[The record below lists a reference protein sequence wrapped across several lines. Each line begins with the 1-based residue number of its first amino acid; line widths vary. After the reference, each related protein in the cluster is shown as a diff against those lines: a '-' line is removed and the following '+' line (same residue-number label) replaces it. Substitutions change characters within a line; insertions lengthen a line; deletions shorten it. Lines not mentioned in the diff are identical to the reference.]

1 MNLLKK
7 WPAIAILLLFSNG
20 ALSQGKRIYLT
31 KGADNGILMGKGSLA
46 VQPGD
51 TLVMKAAD
59 NPFSYVYLGGFEG
72 AAGKPIVLINEGG
85 QVVLNKGFDFEHAQY
100 IKLTGSG
107 TTEKYGFLIQNSTGV
122 AVAIHGKSA
131 HIEAERF
138 FAQNCAFG
146 CWIKNEANCDTTI
159 NNWVLDDISV
169 HDYKMQNIGI
179 EGFYMGSTDPNNVSR
194 PINCNGVQQYY
205 KPSKLGNIKV
215 YNGFI
220 DGTGRP
226 AIMLC
231 NAQIGMSEI
240 YNNVISNVGR
250 EYNDQQ
256 GTGISLGSYT
266 RAYVHHN
273 TIRNTYT
280 WGIAS
285 LGGSGLIRIEHNKV
299 DSSGNLDGRK
309 ISWAQNIMLDTR
321 TTIPVDS
328 TRFLIKNNAV
338 TNPGSSAENIRVY
351 KTLPTYTT
359 TGNEICNN
367 LAGKKPAKVVVE
379 PGIEWKDCKSA
390 AANPRNATGIP
401 VWMFFGG
408 GGVVLL
414 IWWLLREHVSWG
426 RKPVLIR

>member
-1 MNLLKK
+1 MHMNLKTL
-7 WPAIAILLLFSNG
+7 PAVIAFFLFLNNG
-20 ALSQGKRIYLT
+20 AGAQGQRIYLK
-31 KGADNGILMGKGSLA
+31 KGGDGGVLLGKGSLA

-51 TLVMKAAD
+51 TLVLKASD
-59 NPFSYVYLGGFEG
+59 NPFTYVYLGGFEG

-85 QVVLNKGFDFEHAQY
+85 QVVLQKGFDFEHSRY
-100 IKLTGSG
+100 LKLTGSG
-107 TTEKYGFLIQNSTGV
+107 TSEKYGFLIQHSTGV
-122 AVAIHGKSA
+122 AVAIHGRSA

-138 FAQNCAFG
+138 YADNCAFG

-169 HDYKMQNIGI
+169 HDYKMRNIQI

-194 PINCNGVQQYY
+194 PINCGGVQQYY

-231 NAQIGMSEI
+231 NAQFGMSEI

-266 RAYVHHN
+266 RAHVHHN

-285 LGGSGLIRIEHNKV
+285 LGGSGLVKIEHNKV
-299 DSSGNLDGRK
+299 DSSGYLDGRQ

-328 TRFLIKNNAV
+328 TRFIVRNNAV
-338 TNPGSSAENIRVY
+338 TAPGSAAENIRVY
-351 KTLPTYTT
+351 KTLPTYFTS
-359 TGNEICNN
+359 GNEICNN
-367 LAGKKPAKVVVE
+367 LSGKKPAKVVVD
-379 PGIEWKDCKSA
+379 PGILWKDCKAA
-390 AANPRNATGIP
+390 AANPRNSAGPAI
-401 VWMFFGG
+401 WFFLGG
-408 GGVVLL
+408 GLVLL
-414 IWWLLREHVSWG
+414 LWSLLRRVRIE
-426 RKPVLIR
+426 RKPVLMS